1 VPGQRGQDRPF
12 GRAQIRISEGT
23 HMSEAAAA
31 GPIRTTLIDIAN
43 CIGCRACQV
52 ACKQWNEREGE
63 ETELEGD
70 LGFQNPATLS
80 AKTYTLIAFHEM
92 ENPAKPGGLDAAYV
106 MQRCLHCLE
115 PACVSACPTTALQRQ
130 PDGPVRYD
138 ADECIGCR
146 YCMLACPWDVP
157 TADWNTRAPKIS
169 KCTHC
174 ADRIAQPVPIAF
186 NGQALSA
193 DKGKRFAETIA
204 VPACVKACP
213 ADALR
218 YGTREEML
226 ALAHKRIADRPDKYV
241 NHVYGEKEL
250 GGTSVL
256 YLSRVPFEKLGFP
269 TYGEKP
275 FPAFTKTA
283 LGAVPPAVIA
293 LGALLG
299 AAYAFFRKR
308 VQAVADAHGHVEF
321 EPLRNTLLT
330 PFNWVLLL
338 LMAFGGITFV
348 ARFALGLGGSTNLS
362 DTYPWGL
369 WILFDLVWI
378 AVAAG
383 AFAMAGM
390 IYVFQRKDLYALG
403 RTAVLMG
410 LLSYSFVMVTLLADL
425 GLPWNSYQLALQ
437 APEHS
442 AMFEVSWCVG
452 LYVTILLLEF
462 LPVPFE
468 RWGFQR
474 AAAVLRRW
482 NGAYVAAAVTLF
494 VYVLSRNVLYAV
506 AAAVTFGAL
515 AWIFRARDQKA
526 EPIML
531 AIAAVTL
538 STMHQS
544 SLGSLYLLM
553 PNMLA
558 PQWWSPVMPVSFF
571 LSSIAAGIALVILI
585 DMWIAKAWR
594 RPLQITRL
602 ASVGQIAFWALLV
615 YLVFR
620 LGDMAIRDQL
630 SGAFAGPL
638 GMAFAAEIFLGGL
651 LPLVLLARRSL
662 RQRADVLFAAALLTV
677 VGVAYNRMNVVLFAM
692 TFRGRMP
699 WVAPESYVPSIV
711 EWGVS
716 IGLIAATIFLF
727 GLAARLVPVLPAREA
742 VAPEHTL

>member
-1 VPGQRGQDRPF
+1 
-12 GRAQIRISEGT
+12 
-23 HMSEAAAA
+23 MSEAAT
-31 GPIRTTLIDIAN
+31 GPIRTTLIDIGN

-52 ACKQWNEREGE
+52 ACKQWNEKEGE
-63 ETELEGD
+63 PTELESD

-80 AKTYTLIAFHEM
+80 AKTLTLIAFHEF
-92 ENPAKPGGLDAAYV
+92 ENAEKPGGIESAFV

-115 PACVSACPTTALQRQ
+115 PACVSACPTTALQRDA
-130 PDGPVRYD
+130 DGPVSYND
-138 ADECIGCR
+138 DECIGCR
-146 YCMLACPWDVP
+146 YCQLACPWDVP
-157 TADWNTRAPKIS
+157 TSDWNSLAPKIS

-174 ADRIAQPVPIAF
+174 ADRVPQPVPIAF
-186 NGQALSA
+186 NGQATNDAES
-193 DKGKRFAETIA
+193 KRFSGSIA
-204 VPACVKACP
+204 TPACVKACP
-213 ADALR
+213 ADALV
-218 YGTREEML
+218 YGTRDEML
-226 ALAHKRIADRPDKYV
+226 AEAHKRIADRPERYV
-241 NHVYGEKEL
+241 DHVYGEKEL
-250 GGTSVL
+250 GGTSVI
-256 YLSRVPFEKLGFP
+256 YISRVPFEKLGFP

-283 LGAVPPAVIA
+283 LGAVPPAVIGV
-293 LGALLG
+293 GALLG

-308 VQAVADAHGHVEF
+308 AQHVADASKHSGEHGHVEF
-321 EPLRNTLLT
+321 EPLQHPLKT
-330 PFNWVLLL
+330 PFNWLLL
-338 LMAFGGITFV
+338 ALMAFGAVTFV

-383 AFAMAGM
+383 AFAMAGI
-390 IYVFQRKDLYALG
+390 IYVFQRKDLYGLG
-403 RTAVLMG
+403 RSAVLMG

-425 GLPWNSYQLALQ
+425 GLPWQSYQLALQ

-462 LPVPFE
+462 LPVPFA
-468 RWGFQR
+468 RFGFTR
-474 AAAVLRRW
+474 AADALRRW
-482 NGAYVAAAVTLF
+482 NGTYVAAAVTLF
-494 VYVLSRNVLYAV
+494 VYLLSRNLLYAL
-506 AAAVTFGAL
+506 ATAVVFGTL
-515 AWIFRARDQKA
+515 AWMFRARDENA

-571 LSSIAAGIALVILI
+571 LSSIAAGTALVILI

-594 RPLQITRL
+594 RPLEITRL

-620 LGDMAIRDQL
+620 LGDMAIRGQL
-630 SGAFAGPL
+630 TGAFAGTL
-638 GMAFAAEIFLGGL
+638 GLAFAAEIILGGVV
-651 LPLVLLARRSL
+651 PLVLLGLKSL
-662 RQRADVLFAAALLTV
+662 RQRADVLFVASLLAV
-677 VGVAYNRMNVVLFAM
+677 LGVAYNRMNVVLFAM

-699 WVAPESYVPSIV
+699 WGAPESYVPSIV

-727 GLAARLVPVLPAREA
+727 GLVARLMPVLSRAEP
-742 VAPEHTL
+742 VQGH

>member
-1 VPGQRGQDRPF
+1 
-12 GRAQIRISEGT
+12 
-23 HMSEAAAA
+23 MSQAAAA
-31 GPIRTTLIDIAN
+31 TGPIRTTLIDIGN

-52 ACKQWNEREGE
+52 ACKQWNETDGE
-63 ETELEGD
+63 QTALESD
-70 LGFQNPATLS
+70 LGFQNPAALS
-80 AKTYTLIAFHEM
+80 AKTYTLIAFHEW
-92 ENPAKPGGLDAAYV
+92 ENEQKPGGIESAFV

-115 PACVSACPTTALQRQ
+115 PGCVSACPTTALYRQ
-130 PDGPVRYD
+130 ADGPVWYD
-138 ADECIGCR
+138 ADKCIGCR
-146 YCMLACPWDVP
+146 YCQLACPWDVP
-157 TADWNTRAPKIS
+157 TSEWNTLAPKIS

-174 ADRIAQPVPIAF
+174 ADRVEQPAPIAF
-186 NGQALSA
+186 NATPLSEYE
-193 DKGKRFAETIA
+193 GKRFSGSIA
-204 VPACVKACP
+204 TPACVKACP
-213 ADALR
+213 ADALL

-241 NHVYGEKEL
+241 DHVYGEKEL

-256 YLSRVPFEKLGFP
+256 YLSKVPFEKLGFP

-275 FPAFTKTA
+275 FPAFTTVA
-283 LGAVPPAVIA
+283 LGAVPPAVVGV
-293 LGALLG
+293 GAMLG

-308 VQAVADAHGHVEF
+308 AQKVADASKHSGDHGHVEF
-321 EPLRNTLLT
+321 EPLKATLST

-338 LMAFGGITFV
+338 LMAFGAVTFV
-348 ARFALGLGGSTNLS
+348 ARFVLGLGGSTNLS

-383 AFAMAGM
+383 AFAMAGI
-390 IYVFQRKDLYALG
+390 IYVLQRKDLYGLG

-425 GLPWNSYQLALQ
+425 GLPWHSYQLALQ

-462 LPVPFE
+462 LPVPFAHF
-468 RWGFQR
+468 GYQR
-474 AAAVLRRW
+474 AADALRRW

-494 VYVLSRNVLYAV
+494 VYLMSRNLLYTL

-515 AWIFRARDQKA
+515 AWMFRARDHKA

-571 LSSIAAGIALVILI
+571 LSSIAAGTALVILI
-585 DMWIAKAWR
+585 DMWIAKGWR
-594 RPLQITRL
+594 RPLEIARL
-602 ASVGQIAFWALLV
+602 AAVGQIAFWSLLA

-620 LGDMAIRDQL
+620 LGDMAIRGQFT
-630 SGAFAGPL
+630 GAFTGTL
-638 GMAFAAEIFLGGL
+638 GMVFAAEIILGGVV
-651 LPLVLLARRSL
+651 PLILLASKSL
-662 RQRADVLFAAALLTV
+662 RQRPDVLFIASLLAV
-677 VGVAYNRMNVVLFAM
+677 LGVSFNRMNVVIFAM
-692 TFRGRMP
+692 DFRGRMP
-699 WVAPESYVPSIV
+699 WVAAESYVPSIV

-727 GLAARLVPVLPAREA
+727 GVVARLMPVLSRAEPSEA
-742 VAPEHTL
+742 H

>member
-1 VPGQRGQDRPF
+1 M
-12 GRAQIRISEGT
+12 T
-23 HMSEAAAA
+23 NTAAA
-31 GPIRTTLIDIAN
+31 GPIRATLIDITN

-63 ETELEGD
+63 ETEMEAE

-92 ENPAKPGGLDAAYV
+92 ENPHKPGGVESAFV

-115 PACVSACPTTALQRQ
+115 PACASACPTTALHRQ
-130 PDGPVRYD
+130 ADGPVTYD
-138 ADECIGCR
+138 ADKCIGCR

-157 TADWNTRAPKIS
+157 TAEWNSLAPKIS

-174 ADRIAQPVPIAF
+174 ADRADQPVPIAF
-186 NGQALSA
+186 NGKPLSDIA
-193 DKGKRFAETIA
+193 GLRFTESIA
-204 VPACVKACP
+204 TPACVKACP

-218 YGTREEML
+218 YGTRDEML
-226 ALAHKRIADRPDKYV
+226 ALAHKRISDRPDKYV
-241 NHVYGEKEL
+241 DHIYGEKEL
-250 GGTSVL
+250 GGTSVV
-256 YLSRVPFEKLGFP
+256 YLSAVPFEKLGFP
-269 TYGEKP
+269 KYGEKP
-275 FPAFTKTA
+275 FPAFTSTA
-283 LGAVPPAVIA
+283 LGAVPPAVMTV
-293 LGALLG
+293 GALLG
-299 AAYAFFRKR
+299 ATYAFFRKR
-308 VQAVADAHGHVEF
+308 VQGVTDGSAASKHSGDHGHVEF
-321 EPLRNTLLT
+321 EPLRSKLMT

-338 LMAFGGITFV
+338 LMALGCVSLV
-348 ARFALGLGGSTNLS
+348 ARFALGLGGSTHLS

-383 AFAMAGM
+383 AFAMAGV
-390 IYVFQRKDLYALG
+390 IYVLQRKDLYGLG

-410 LLSYSFVMVTLLADL
+410 LLSYSFVMVTLVADL
-425 GLPWNSYQLALQ
+425 GLPWQSYQLGLQ

-474 AAAVLRRW
+474 AVSTWRRW
-482 NGAYVAAAVTLF
+482 NGVYVAAAVTLF
-494 VYVLSRNVLYAV
+494 VYLLSRNLLYAL
-506 AAAVTFGAL
+506 ATAVIFGAL
-515 AWIFRARDQKA
+515 AWIFRARDEKA

-571 LSSIAAGIALVILI
+571 LSSIVAGTALVILI
-585 DMWIAKAWR
+585 DMWIAKGWR
-594 RPLQITRL
+594 RPLEITRL

-620 LGDMAIRDQL
+620 LGDMALRNQL
-630 SGAFAGPL
+630 SGAFAGRL
-638 GMAFAAEIFLGGL
+638 GMAFAAEILLGGV

-662 RQRADVLFAAALLTV
+662 RQRADVLFVAALLAV
-677 VGVAYNRMNVVLFAM
+677 LGVTYNRMNVVLFAM

-699 WVAPESYVPSIV
+699 WRAPEGYAPSIV
-711 EWGVS
+711 EWGIS

-727 GLAARLVPVLPAREA
+727 GLAARFMPVLSRAEPSE
-742 VAPEHTL
+742 EHLSR

>member
-1 VPGQRGQDRPF
+1 MTTPANSGSV
-12 GRAQIRISEGT
+12 
-23 HMSEAAAA
+23 
-31 GPIRTTLIDIAN
+31 RTTLIDIAN

-52 ACKQWNEREGE
+52 ACKQWNEKDGE
-63 ETELEGD
+63 KTELD
-70 LGFQNPATLS
+70 DQLGFQNPATLS
-80 AKTYTLIAFHEM
+80 AKTFTLIAFHEM
-92 ENPAKPGGLDAAYV
+92 VNAEKPGGVESAFV

-115 PACVSACPTTALQRQ
+115 PACVSACPTTALYRQ
-130 PDGPVRYD
+130 ADGPVSYNVD
-138 ADECIGCR
+138 DCIGCR

-157 TADWNTRAPKIS
+157 TAEWNSHSPKIS

-174 ADRIAQPVPIAF
+174 ADRAVQPPAVAF
-186 NGQALSA
+186 NGQALSPQSDEA
-193 DKGKRFAETIA
+193 AKQFANTMAI
-204 VPACVKACP
+204 PACVKACP

-218 YGTREEML
+218 YGTRDEML
-226 ALAHKRIADRPDKYV
+226 ALAHKRIADRPDRYV
-241 NHVYGEKEL
+241 DHIYGEKEL

-256 YLSRVPFEKLGFP
+256 YLSKVPFEKLGFP
-269 TYGEKP
+269 TYGERP

-283 LGAVPPAVIA
+283 LGVVPPAVMA
-293 LGALLG
+293 VGAMLGAG
-299 AAYAFFRKR
+299 YAFFRKR
-308 VQAVADAHGHVEF
+308 AQAVADASAASKQAQDQGHVEF
-321 EPLRNTLLT
+321 EPLRSALLT

-338 LMAFGGITFV
+338 VMAFGVVSLV

-362 DTYPWGL
+362 NTYPWGL

-383 AFAMAGM
+383 AFAMAGV
-390 IYVFQRKDLYALG
+390 IYVFQRKDLYGLG

-410 LLSYSFVMVTLLADL
+410 LLSYSFVTVTLLADL
-425 GLPWNSYQLALQ
+425 GLPWHFYALALN

-452 LYVTILLLEF
+452 LYVTILALEF
-462 LPVPFE
+462 LPVPLE
-468 RWGFQR
+468 RWGYQR
-474 AAAVLRRW
+474 AVATWRKW

-494 VYVLSRNVLYAV
+494 IYLMSRNVLYA
-506 AAAVTFGAL
+506 AATAVIFGTL
-515 AWIFRARDQKA
+515 AWIFRARDSKA

-571 LSSIAAGIALVILI
+571 LSSIAAGTALVILI
-585 DMWIAKAWR
+585 DMWIAKGWR
-594 RPLQITRL
+594 RPLEIARL
-602 ASVGQIAFWALLV
+602 ASVGQITFWSLLV

-620 LGDMAIRDQL
+620 LGDMAIRNQFT
-630 SGAFAGPL
+630 GAFAGSF
-638 GMAFAAEIFLGGL
+638 GMAFAAEILLVGV
-651 LPLVLLARRSL
+651 LPLILLARKSL
-662 RQRADVLFAAALLTV
+662 RQRADVLCIASFLAVT
-677 VGVAYNRMNVVLFAM
+677 GVAYNRMNVVLFAM

-699 WVAPESYVPSIV
+699 WSAPEYYMPSIV

-716 IGLIAATIFLF
+716 IGLIAATVFLF
-727 GLAARLVPVLPAREA
+727 GLAARLMPVLSKAQPIEG
-742 VAPEHTL
+742 H